1 MWNEIPCEGERI
13 RMIRAAEAG
22 RDFQFE
28 GDDFVLG
35 AKLIHLFWREE
46 TREGRIHVG
55 IEAGQVHVDSGDW
68 NSGVLIRVLI
78 RVECLLVA
86 CLSVE
91 FNCF

>member
-1 MWNEIPCEGERI
+1 MWEAEGRI
-13 RMIRAAEAG
+13 IRVVG
-22 RDFQFE
+22 GSGDVQVE
-28 GDDFVLG
+28 GTDFVFA
-35 AKLIHLFWREE
+35 AKLVHLFWREE